1 MRDIMRT
8 ASPFPECRARDEMK
22 RTMKNG
28 ALPDEAGRRLVQ
40 GLCGA

>member
-1 MRDIMRT
+1 MRDFMKT